1 MIQDVQDFQEATN
14 QFDTYRPEHNFYH
27 RLIREEF
34 TELFDAVAEQDE
46 VEEFDACLDL
56 IYVVIGHMIQRGWD
70 AQGGWNEV
78 QRSNMAKVDPS
89 TGHVHRREDGKILK
103 PAGWTP
109 PELQPFLKKKE
120 R

>member
-1 MIQDVQDFQEATN
+1 MIKDVLAFQEATN
-14 QFDTYRPEHNFYH
+14 QFDTHKPEHNFYH
-27 RLIREEF
+27 RLIKEEF
-34 TELFDAVAEQDE
+34 TELFDAVAENDE

-78 QRSNMAKVDPS
+78 QRSNMAKVDPD

-109 PELQPFLKKKE
+109 PDLTPFLTKE
-120 R
+120 N